1 MPHPTVPQFELNGLW
16 NNFINFLLFLEG
28 LDKEL
33 VLSISRSVLD
43 SDGSLLFRI
52 NITLCMLGSFSCTC
66 FGYFRFV
73 FVHLKQNLRGV
84 QRCECFRAPVVLF
97 PGLTHYE

>member
-1 MPHPTVPQFELNGLW
+1 MPQFELNGLW

-52 NITLCMLGSFSCTC
+52 NINSLRAQGKFFMYAFW
-66 FGYFRFV
+66 V
-73 FVHLKQNLRGV
+73 F
-84 QRCECFRAPVVLF
+84 
-97 PGLTHYE
+97 

>member
-1 MPHPTVPQFELNGLW
+1 MPQFELNGLW

-52 NITLCMLGSFSCTC
+52 NINSLHAGKFFMYMFW
-66 FGYFRFV
+66 V
-73 FVHLKQNLRGV
+73 F
-84 QRCECFRAPVVLF
+84 
-97 PGLTHYE
+97 